1 MRGIDDTMPVKHRK
15 IAVMGFR
22 SVGKTSLTTQ
32 FVENQFHD
40 SYDPTIENTFSKVIK
55 LSGQEYQ
62 LELIDTAGQDELSMV
77 TMGHSM
83 NLDGYVLVYSVTSE
97 KSFEVV
103 QTIYEK
109 LQDATG
115 KKIFPLVLVGN
126 KTDLRPSRVI
136 STEMGRKL
144 AEQWKGVFVESSAKQ
159 NEKVPDIFN
168 SIISEIEKSRNFKEQ
183 KDGCVCS

>member
-1 MRGIDDTMPVKHRK
+1 MPVKHRK

-40 SYDPTIENTFSKVIK
+40 SYDPTIENTFSKLVK
-55 LSGQEYQ
+55 VSGQEYQ
-62 LELIDTAGQDELSMV
+62 LELIDTAGQDELSIFNC
-77 TMGHSM
+77 GHSM

-103 QTIYEK
+103 QSIYEK
-109 LQDATG
+109 LQDITG

-136 STEMGRKL
+136 TSDMGRKL
-144 AEQWKGVFVESSAKQ
+144 AEKWKGVFVEASAKE
-159 NEKVPDIFN
+159 NEKVPDVFN
-168 SIISEIEKSRNFKEQ
+168 SVISEIEKSRNFKEQ
-183 KDGCVCS
+183 KDGCICS